1 MTQPVPRVETPTAD
15 VPVVGQQPPGWGPDA
30 PARSKRQTRA
40 ERKREAER
48 QRLEEEQRL
57 EEQRR
62 LEQQRLEQQR
72 LEQQRLEE
80 QHRRER
86 PAERRPP
93 ERRPPERP
101 GPPESQGK
109 QVAPDRQGVPQT
121 AAERQRVAEGARPDT
136 AAVGKFSIGR
146 SGFTAALAGLL
157 TVTLIFGS
165 RLDHVA
171 YAGVCLAI
179 QALFVAAWTWG
190 GRSPGPYV
198 VAGAGLV
205 AAAGADVTAVYS
217 AEASL
222 APLGY
227 VVAGA
232 FVLGVIGQLVRG
244 EGRTRVTESIGA
256 VAVVT
261 VGVVALATPILLSRY
276 PAGTEALLACLL
288 AAGVGLVVA
297 RLSDLVLR
305 TPRVSEHVPRGAPGV
320 VLGGMVGTAAAGWA
334 GSVLVGLSPGVA
346 AMAGVVVAV
355 AAVLADLGM
364 VFAETGRLLAG
375 EDASR
380 WMVRAALGP
389 LVALAVAAP
398 AAYLLSVLMLVKN
411 F

>member
-15 VPVVGQQPPGWGPDA
+15 VPVVGQPGWGQPGLEQQA
-30 PARSKRQTRA
+30 PKRPKRLSRK

-48 QRLEEEQRL
+48 QRLEAQQRAEEERL
-57 EEQRR
+57 EAQRRAEEAARRDQQRVDEQRR
-62 LEQQRLEQQR
+62 LEQQRAEEQRRVEQQR
-72 LEQQRLEE
+72 AGEQQRRQPE
-80 QHRRER
+80 Q
-86 PAERRPP
+86 AEPQRAP
-93 ERRPPERP
+93 ERSRP
-101 GPPESQGK
+101 
-109 QVAPDRQGVPQT
+109 VP
-121 AAERQRVAEGARPDT
+121 
-136 AAVGKFSIGR
+136 AAVAAFSIGR
-146 SGFTAALAGLL
+146 SGFSAGLAALL

-165 RLDHVA
+165 RLDHLA
-171 YAGVCLAI
+171 YAGVCFAV
-179 QALFVAAWTWG
+179 QALFVAAWAWG

-205 AAAGADVTAVYS
+205 AAAGADVAAVYS
-217 AEASL
+217 PEASL

-232 FVLGVIGQLVRG
+232 FILGVVGQLVRG
-244 EGRTRVTESIGA
+244 GGRSRVTESIGG

-261 VGVVALATPILLSRY
+261 VGVVALATPVLLSRY
-276 PAGTEALLACLL
+276 PTGTEALLACLL

-305 TPRVSEHVPRGAPGV
+305 KPRVSEHVPRGAPGV

-375 EDASR
+375 EDPSR